1 MKNIQLKSHKLVTI
15 VYLFL
20 LVQPVLVYAECKCE
34 ESQYKDQNKREALKY
49 KVAAIAS
56 ILLASA
62 LGVCIPL
69 LLKNVSALQP
79 DRAIHFLVKAFAAG
93 VILATGFIHILP
105 DAFSSLTSPCLG
117 GNSWG
122 NFPLSGFIAMMA
134 AIGTL
139 MMESFATGYHRR
151 AELRK
156 ALPVNGD
163 EEDSHGVA
171 NEGGHFHGPAAI
183 MIERSNSSD
192 LIRNRVISQ
201 VLELGIVVH
210 SAKFKSRAVIIM
222 VLFFSL
228 TTPIGIS
235 VGIAI
240 SKTYKEHS
248 PTALIVEGAL
258 NSTSAGILIYM
269 ALVDLLA
276 ADFMNPKLQS
286 NFRIQLGA
294 NFMLLMGAC
303 CMALLA
309 KWGGT

>member
-1 MKNIQLKSHKLVTI
+1 
-15 VYLFL
+15 
-20 LVQPVLVYAECKCE
+20 
-34 ESQYKDQNKREALKY
+34 
-49 KVAAIAS
+49 
-56 ILLASA
+56 
-62 LGVCIPL
+62 
-69 LLKNVSALQP
+69 
-79 DRAIHFLVKAFAAG
+79 
-93 VILATGFIHILP
+93 
-105 DAFSSLTSPCLG
+105 
-117 GNSWG
+117 
-122 NFPLSGFIAMMA
+122 MA

-171 NEGGHFHGPAAI
+171 NEGGHVHGPAAI

-201 VLELGIVVH
+201 
-210 SAKFKSRAVIIM
+210 AKFKSRAVIIM

-228 TTPIGIS
+228 TTPVGIS
-235 VGIAI
+235 TGIAI

-248 PTALIVEGAL
+248 PTALFVEGAL

-294 NFMLLMGAC
+294 NLMLLVGAC

>member
-1 MKNIQLKSHKLVTI
+1 MKNIQFKSHKIISI
-15 VYLFL
+15 VYLLFL
-20 LVQPVLVYAECKCE
+20 LVQPILVYAESKCE

-105 DAFSSLTSPCLG
+105 DAFNSLTSPCLG

-163 EEDSHGVA
+163 EEERHGVA
-171 NEGGHFHGPAAI
+171 DEGGNFHGPAAI

-201 VLELGIVVH
+201 
-210 SAKFKSRAVIIM
+210 AKFKFRAVIIM

-235 VGIAI
+235 IGIAI

-276 ADFMNPKLQS
+276 ADFMNPKLQR